1 MNSIP
6 KFAIASFLALSLFAT
21 SSCANMSDGTRTVA
35 QGGIAGALLGG
46 GLGYLVGGEEG
57 ALVGALAGGAVG
69 AAYGSSVARKKAA
82 YASEEKWLDDCIA
95 SANQDYN
102 NAVAYNSSLEND
114 VSSLKIQVAQARSSS
129 EKTAAKRQV
138 AAKIKATDKQLASIQ
153 QQVQDYNYGA
163 QQAGGGAKAGQL
175 RRTVSQ
181 FESTER
187 SIQTQKNYLA
197 SLQNQIDA

>member
-1 MNSIP
+1 MNSFP
-6 KFAIASFLALSLFAT
+6 KFAIATYLAISIFAT
-21 SSCANMSDGTRTVA
+21 SGCANMSDGTRTVA
-35 QGGIAGALLGG
+35 QGGVAGALLGG
-46 GLGYLVGGEEG
+46 GIGYLVGGDEG
-57 ALVGALAGGAVG
+57 ALVGALAGGAMGV
-69 AAYGSSVARKKAA
+69 AYGSSVARKKAA
-82 YASEEKWLDDCIA
+82 YASEEQWLDACIA
-95 SANQDYN
+95 SANKDYN
-102 NAVAYNSSLEND
+102 NAVAYNDSLKRD
-114 VSSLKIQVAQARSSS
+114 VSSLKVQVAQARTAR
-129 EKTAAKRQV
+129 EKAAAKRQI

-153 QQVQDYNYGA
+153 QQVQDYNYGS